1 MEGPVSSCAAPIEF
15 IAGLSRWLIPA
26 KADRNMG
33 SMQASKSG
41 IYSTWQSCRLH
52 GGEWQRAR
60 DCQLEGGIRPVA
72 YVRYLAVRVRAV
84 AIASRSIALSAEP
97 YRLDNLQQKAAAI
110 PATTTDPAWGTQRAT
125 GPWAED

>member
-15 IAGLSRWLIPA
+15 IAGLSGWLIPA

-41 IYSTWQSCRLH
+41 IYST
-52 GGEWQRAR
+52 
-60 DCQLEGGIRPVA
+60 
-72 YVRYLAVRVRAV
+72 V
-84 AIASRSIALSAEP
+84 AIMPFAWRRVATGAASRGHRVIALSAEP

-110 PATTTDPAWGTQRAT
+110 PATTIDPASGTLRAT
-125 GPWAED
+125 VPWAED